1 MNPPNHMGNYY
12 ILSKEYKWIQMDRYI
27 GSTHATLFLCIYGH
41 TSDSETCLCTPC
53 DSYLCVYMDIHQI
66 QKHCLAHH
74 VTFIFVDISTS
85 DSETFLC
92 VYMDKHFLRLSF
104 LFRFI
109 WIIVFYWCIYHAHST
124 SHSIFQIILKLSSR
138 KLTGVGRGCRI
149 VLLLPKLIVRNKCF
163 YF

>member
-1 MNPPNHMGNYY
+1 MNSNGSIYRKHTMRHYFYVYMDIHQIQRHVFAHHVTVIYVY
-12 ILSKEYKWIQMDRYI
+12 IWTYIRFRDISLHIMWQLSM
-27 GSTHATLFLCIYGH
+27 CIYGH
-41 TSDSETCLCTPC
+41 TSDSETFLCTPC

-104 LFRFI
+104 LFRFM
-109 WIIVFYWCIYHAHST
+109 WNYC
-124 SHSIFQIILKLSSR
+124 
-138 KLTGVGRGCRI
+138 
-149 VLLLPKLIVRNKCF
+149 VLLMYIPCPLHIP
-163 YF
+163 